1 MTARNG
7 MTAQTM
13 NTSRLNTILE
23 TKGWV
28 LADGATGPNLF
39 HAGLQTGYPPELW
52 NVERPEDI
60 TALHTSFIDAGSQ
73 LILTNSFGGT
83 AHRLRLH
90 AAQDRVGE
98 LNLAA
103 AKLAC
108 HAADSG
114 RDRHG
119 HEIVVA
125 GSIGPT
131 GELFAPMGALDH
143 ADALAAFTEQAE
155 ALAAGGVDLLWIETM
170 SSLEE
175 VSAAI
180 EAASAVGL
188 PAASCMTFDTAAR
201 SMMGVTPADFA
212 SQSISFGAD
221 YVGANCGIGPAEL
234 LHSVSGIMATASVPV
249 IAKGNCGIPAYL
261 DGAIHYHGTPELMAD
276 YACLARDAGV
286 RIIGG
291 CCGTTPDHV
300 AAMRAALVSTPQR
313 PFDQGRVDAA
323 LGTAWKDLANTT
335 DHNDGKRTGGRRRSR
350 RRQDI

>member
-1 MTARNG
+1 MKAQNMKPARLH
-7 MTAQTM
+7 
-13 NTSRLNTILE
+13 SILE
-23 TKGWV
+23 TTGWV
-28 LADGATGPNLF
+28 LADGATGTNLF
-39 HAGLQTGYPPELW
+39 RAGLETGYPPELW

-90 AAQDRVGE
+90 AADDRVGE

-103 AKLAC
+103 AKLARQ
-108 HAADSG
+108 AADDG

-131 GELFAPMGALDH
+131 GELFEPMGALDH

-175 VSAAI
+175 VKAAI

-212 SQSISFGAD
+212 SKSIGFGAD

-234 LHSVSGIMATASVPV
+234 LHSVSEIITTASVPV

-286 RIIGG
+286 QIIGG

-300 AAMRAALVSTPQR
+300 AAMRAALVSTPQY
-313 PFDQGRVDAA
+313 PFDQDRVDAA
-323 LGTAWKDLANTT
+323 LGPAWKDLPSAA
-335 DHNDGKRTGGRRRSR
+335 DQDSKKRTGGRRRSR
-350 RRQDI
+350 RSNDS